1 MNKKQ
6 NKSHTSVWLFY
17 SWILGVIYLSLIEIL
32 EIAAKLG
39 IPSAIF
45 GIVVKIWNDWKAARE
60 SDLCVLRQL
69 MLDIYRKY
77 EDVKIVPQYEAES
90 FHRMYKVY
98 KKRGGNSFID
108 DLYKHFETWP
118 VDV

>member
-1 MNKKQ
+1 MD
-6 NKSHTSVWLFY
+6 WM
-17 SWILGVIYLSLIEIL
+17 EIL
-32 EIAAKLG
+32 EIATKLG
-39 IPSAIF
+39 IPGAILGF
-45 GIVVKIWNDWKAARE
+45 AAKIWNDWKSARE

-77 EDVKIVPQYEAES
+77 EDVKVWPQYEAEN
-90 FHRMYKVY
+90 FFRMYKVY

-108 DLYKHFETWP
+108 DIHNLVLTWE